1 MFINFFFFLKFNYK
15 SAALSD
21 YNVQGVI
28 ELHLDLSYLFM

>member
-1 MFINFFFFLKFNYK
+1 MFIKKKKKNLNYK